1 MVENKE
7 KKLYLNDYSFYI
19 YNGAYAYP
27 DLQNK
32 DGFKTGALYHL
43 FNHIIPKLRE
53 GYEVITVFDPPK
65 ANLDRTSMLAD
76 YKGNRPPVPDHIKQ
90 QMLLGQ
96 ELLTLTNN
104 VLCYY
109 SDNEESDD
117 VMAAIALAKAKDGYQ
132 VILASDDKDMFP
144 TLKHKN
150 ITLFRQKQ
158 LFAEKDFGP
167 YMKKKYNID
176 FKDPGRFDEF
186 LAIIGDTADN
196 YNVIKGLGP
205 KAAEYFLNKYKHI
218 LELWDDWDN
227 IDEKYRKKLVKS
239 CTGSNCKKCKTCPNY
254 DKDSK
259 CTIKLIDELQLSL
272 DLAQLNLKAN
282 YKLLNGQNT
291 QANKSLFIDKIFELE
306 LRHIM
311 NNVQLFF

>member
-1 MVENKE
+1 MTE
-7 KKLYLNDYSFYI
+7 KKCYIQDYSFYV
-19 YNGAYAYP
+19 YNGAFAYP

-32 DGFKTGALYHL
+32 NGFKTGALYHV

-65 ANLDRTSMLAD
+65 ANLDRTSMLSD

-96 ELLTLTNN
+96 ELLPMTNK

-117 VMAAIALAKAKDGYQ
+117 VMAAIALSKAKDGYS

-158 LFAEKDFGP
+158 LFTEKDFGP
-167 YMKKKYNID
+167 YMKKKYGID

-205 KAAEYFLNKYKHI
+205 KAAEYFLNRYKHI
-218 LELWDDWDN
+218 LDLWDDWDN
-227 IDEKYRKKLVKS
+227 IEDKYKKKLVKS
-239 CTGSNCKKCKTCPNY
+239 CIGDTCRKCKKCDIGKQETGSHSV
-254 DKDSK
+254 KM
-259 CTIKLIDELQLSL
+259 IDELQLSL
-272 DLAQLNLKAN
+272 DLAQLNTKAK
-282 YKLLNGQNT
+282 YKLLNVQSD
-291 QANKSLFIDKIFELE
+291 KSLFIDKIFELE